1 MTLRRPLSLALAA
14 IFWIAVPAPPAPA
27 QEPAR
32 PQASGVTIPNYWDP
46 RRRPERPNLG
56 GLRTLRF
63 LTESDYPP
71 FNFVSGDGALVGFN
85 VELARAICV
94 ELNLSCTIQPRSWET
109 LVPALKAKEGDA
121 VIAGMAITKEARR
134 EVGFSDRYLQ
144 NPARFAA
151 RADSPLDPS
160 ADLLAGKRVAVVRG
174 TAHEAF
180 LRDQFK
186 PAAVTPFPSLDEA
199 RRALKGGQADALFA
213 DGVSLSVWLN
223 GEDAAGCCRFIGGPY
238 TESFYFGEGIA
249 IAVRKDD
256 ATLRLALDYALAR
269 LYERGVYAELYL
281 RYFPISFF

>member
-1 MTLRRPLSLALAA
+1 MTLRRLLPLAVAASLWLATL
-14 IFWIAVPAPPAPA
+14 APPAPA

-71 FNFVSGDGALVGFN
+71 FNFVSADGALVGFN

-109 LVPALKAKEGDA
+109 LIPALKAKEGDA
-121 VIAGMAITKEARR
+121 VIAGMAITKDARR

-144 NPARFAA
+144 NPARFAT
-151 RADSPLDPS
+151 RTDNPVDPS
-160 ADLLAGKRVAVVRG
+160 ADLLAGKRIAVVRG

-180 LRDQFK
+180 LREQFK
-186 PAAVTPFPSLDEA
+186 SAVVAPFADLDEA
-199 RRALKGGQADALFA
+199 RRALKGGQVDALFA
-213 DGVSLSVWLN
+213 DGVNLSVWLN
-223 GEDAAGCCRFIGGPY
+223 GEDAAGCCRFVGGPY

-249 IAVRKDD
+249 IAIRKDD
-256 ATLRLALDYALAR
+256 TTLRLALDYALAR

-281 RYFPISFF
+281 RYFPIGFF

>member
-1 MTLRRPLSLALAA
+1 MTLRRLLPLAVAASLWLAA
-14 IFWIAVPAPPAPA
+14 LAPPAPA

-71 FNFVSGDGALVGFN
+71 FNFVSADGALVGFN

-109 LVPALKAKEGDA
+109 LIPALKAKEGDA
-121 VIAGMAITKEARR
+121 VIAGMAITKDARR

-144 NPARFAA
+144 NPARFAT
-151 RADSPLDPS
+151 RTDNPVDPS

-180 LRDQFK
+180 LREQFK
-186 PAAVTPFPSLDEA
+186 SVVVAPFADLDEA
-199 RRALKGGQADALFA
+199 RRALKGGQVDALLA
-213 DGVSLSVWLN
+213 DGVNLSVWLN
-223 GEDAAGCCRFIGGPY
+223 GEDAAGCCRFVGGPY

-249 IAVRKDD
+249 IAIRKDD
-256 ATLRLALDYALAR
+256 TTLRLALDYALAR

-281 RYFPISFF
+281 RYFPIGFF

>member
-1 MTLRRPLSLALAA
+1 MTLRRLLPLAVAASLWLAA
-14 IFWIAVPAPPAPA
+14 LAPPAPA

-71 FNFVSGDGALVGFN
+71 FNFVSADGALVGFN

-109 LVPALKAKEGDA
+109 LIPALKAKEGDA
-121 VIAGMAITKEARR
+121 VIAGMAITKDARR
-134 EVGFSDRYLQ
+134 DVEFSDRYLQ
-144 NPARFAA
+144 NPARFAT
-151 RADSPLDPS
+151 RTDNPVDPS

-180 LRDQFK
+180 LREQFK
-186 PAAVTPFPSLDEA
+186 SAVVAPFADLDEA
-199 RRALKGGQADALFA
+199 RRALKGGQVDALLA
-213 DGVSLSVWLN
+213 DGVNLSVWLN
-223 GEDAAGCCRFIGGPY
+223 GEDAAGCCRFVGGPY

-249 IAVRKDD
+249 IAIRKDD
-256 ATLRLALDYALAR
+256 TTLRLALDYALAR

-281 RYFPISFF
+281 RYFPIGFF